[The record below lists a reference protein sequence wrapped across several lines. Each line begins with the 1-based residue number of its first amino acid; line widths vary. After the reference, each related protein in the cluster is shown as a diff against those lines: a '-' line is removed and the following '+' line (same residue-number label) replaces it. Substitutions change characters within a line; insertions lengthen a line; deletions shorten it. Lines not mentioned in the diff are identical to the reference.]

1 MVANS
6 AWYDAIGWYATYMV
20 FCSTCA
26 YYNWKFHG
34 HTTNGLFKF
43 LPNKHLLL
51 KWFFLF
57 VFLLRICLRE
67 HFTSKINSDDC
78 SIVVNINIA
87 LLPDNLC
94 VYIYWI
100 VCWVSYFFFFSVFFC
115 RCRFFFSFLLFCWF
129 ALTTCHSINTTA
141 RTKRL
146 EVNSLKRGR
155 RLVPCN
161 KFITTQRILVTVFF
175 VILVNCSRKI

>member
-1 MVANS
+1 MVLCS
-6 AWYDAIGWYATYMV
+6 A
-20 FCSTCA
+20 CA
-26 YYNWKFHG
+26 HYNWKFHG

-51 KWFFLF
+51 KLFSLFL
-57 VFLLRICLRE
+57 FLLRICSRE
-67 HFTSKINSDDC
+67 QFPSKINSDDC
-78 SIVVNINIA
+78 SIVVNINIT

-100 VCWVSYFFFFSVFFC
+100 VSWESYVFIFFLVFFVVVDS
-115 RCRFFFSFLLFCWF
+115 FFLILLFCYF

-161 KFITTQRILVTVFF
+161 KFITTQRILVTGFLLFLTV
-175 VILVNCSRKI
+175 RKI